1 MRSLIINK
9 IMKSIREKENLTE
22 TKLSEIKYGLETLYI
37 NITKTIVILTASY
50 FLKALKELLLILL
63 FYGLLRLTGFGL
75 HTKKSWH
82 CWISSLIIFL
92 LMPYLAKIIY
102 IGVIMRIIISVLCII
117 YIGIY
122 APADTEKRPLIRSKR
137 RITYK
142 IICIVTAIV
151 ITIYQFFTINT
162 LIQNSIILSLI
173 LECIMISPLTY
184 KIFKLKYANYKSY
197 DLSKQTLTV

>member
-9 IMKSIREKENLTE
+9 IMKSIKEKENFTE

-37 NITKTIVILTASY
+37 TITKTIVILTISY
-50 FLKALKELLLILL
+50 FLKTLKELLLILL

-92 LMPYLAKIIY
+92 LLPYLVKIMSVGI
-102 IGVIMRIIISVLCII
+102 IARIIISTLCII
-117 YIGIY
+117 YVGIY
-122 APADTEKRPLIRSKR
+122 APADTEKRPLIRSKK

-142 IICIVTAIV
+142 VICIITAII
-151 ITIYQFFTINT
+151 ITIYQFLTINT
-162 LIQNSIILSLI
+162 LIQNSIIISLI

-197 DLSKQTLTV
+197 DSPKQTLTV